1 MTKAM
6 IRIRVMV
13 VFGTCID
20 LKTFRRKESVK
31 CQPAA
36 CISGCFKES
45 EIAHGLIKAFSQKP
59 D

>member
-1 MTKAM
+1 
-6 IRIRVMV
+6 MV